1 MRLKKISVLLI
12 LSLILVL
19 GCAVVTQ
26 AAEYQ
31 KLYRGDVNG
40 DKKYSLRDALGI
52 LKMAAQIDT
61 ATETADVDLN
71 GTVDK
76 EDVKL
81 MLHLAVYHKGET
93 FGMYTYAAPADEH
106 TLIVDNQA
114 YSHDNR
120 CFHSMKEALA
130 YVNENPPA
138 DETER
143 ITLDIVPGVYREYLE
158 LTAPYVSFHNASGGS
173 GDVKITYFL
182 ADGFTYQSHGSIA
195 GADKIRTINIAKGA
209 TAFEAENIVFENSYN
224 LYLPDEE
231 RDELSGNAEAN
242 AKALA
247 RFEQNDPTL
256 NQCQAQAMR
265 CQADK
270 AVFLNCKF
278 LGRQDTLM
286 LPNGNQRSYFKD
298 CYIEGTVDFIYGDG
312 TAVFEDCTIN
322 CPYGGGYVTA
332 GSTPKETAY
341 GLLFHHCTITRE
353 ATAEGKAAP
362 ADASYAL
369 GRPWGQDAMVLFWD
383 CKMDGHIKTGHD
395 RFADMGEKA
404 DLHKAEEAR
413 FFEAGSQNLNGEP
426 LDLEALVDSTR
437 EEVLS
442 ESDMTVGGKYAAW
455 KWLWGNDE
463 WNPAGF
469 PTN

>member
-1 MRLKKISVLLI
+1 MHLKKISVLMI

-26 AAEYQ
+26 AADYE

-40 DKKYSLRDALGI
+40 DGKYSVRDALGI
-52 LKMAAQIDT
+52 LKMVAKIDPT
-61 ATETADVDLN
+61 AEIGDMNLN
-71 GTVDK
+71 GSVDI

-81 MLHLAVYHKGET
+81 MLELSVYHKGET
-93 FGMYTYAAPADEH
+93 FGLYTYAAPADAH

-114 YSHDNR
+114 YSHDNC
-120 CFHSMKEALA
+120 CFHSMEEALA
-130 YVNENPPA
+130 YVNAHPPA

-158 LTAPYVSFHNASGGS
+158 LTAPYVSFQNASGGS
-173 GDVKITYFL
+173 EEVKITYFL
-182 ADGFTYQSHGSIA
+182 ANDFTYQSHGSIA

-224 LYLPDEE
+224 IYLTDEE
-231 RDELSGNAEAN
+231 RAELSGNETAN

-247 RFEQNDPTL
+247 RFEQNDPTI
-256 NQCQAQAMR
+256 NQCQALAMR

-270 AVFLNCKF
+270 AVFLNCTF

-341 GLLFHHCTITRE
+341 GLLFHHCTITRD

-362 ADASYAL
+362 ADGSYAL
-369 GRPWGQDAMVLFWD
+369 GRTWGPNAMVLFWD
-383 CKMDGHIKTGHD
+383 CSMDEHIKGGHD
-395 RFADMGEKA
+395 RFDDMGEN
-404 DLHKAEEAR
+404 KAEDAR
-413 FFEAGSQNLNGEP
+413 YFEAGNKDLNGNP
-426 LDLEALVDSTR
+426 LDLDALTDPAR
-437 EEVLS
+437 ETVLS
-442 ESDMTVGGKYAAW
+442 ESDMAGDGDYAAW
-455 KWLWGNDE
+455 KWLWGNDQ

-469 PTN
+469 AAN